1 MNGIADDGKEKGNVR
16 TICIQHAH
24 SRVSM
29 PIIHIWLASPKL
41 SNSIPKRQN
50 STKSNQTK
58 RNETNECVLVVA
70 VLVFSL
76 ENSIREFHSSRRR
89 FIFMAI
95 QSNYKHFNVDNL
107 FISFISFALE
117 RFYFCVYQE

>member
-1 MNGIADDGKEKGNVR
+1 MTEKRKAMCAQYVYNTLTHVCQCPSYTYG
-16 TICIQHAH
+16 
-24 SRVSM
+24 
-29 PIIHIWLASPKL
+29 WLA
-41 SNSIPKRQN
+41 QN
-50 STKSNQTK
+50 CQTLYRNVKIQPNQTK